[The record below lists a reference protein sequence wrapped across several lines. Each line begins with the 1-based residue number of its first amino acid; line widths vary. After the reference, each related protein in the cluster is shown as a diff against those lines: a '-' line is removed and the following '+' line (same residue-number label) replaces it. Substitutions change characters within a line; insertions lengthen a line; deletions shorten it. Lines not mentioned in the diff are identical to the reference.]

1 MKKDIYNGYRRYMS
15 PCPFC
20 GGPADIDVDT
30 LDSMP
35 DGEKEFIVVGCDTN
49 GCRGSINMQQT
60 GHPSRFI
67 EREIDRWNRRPSDLA
82 AHCEQAAAIVATWPE
97 WKRGVLGYSSQPT
110 RQEPRQPVDNSR
122 DGGESRGQQTPAQP
136 PPSPLATD
144 PADIRAQLL
153 SPEFITAF
161 AKAFAV
167 EFVRTPFPSTI
178 EAVPG
183 TSAALA
189 ENQSTIHSASLHT
202 EQFSTQ

>member
-1 MKKDIYNGYRRYMS
+1 MR

-82 AHCEQAAAIVATWPE
+82 THCEQAAAIVATWPE

-122 DGGESRGQQTPAQP
+122 DGGKSRGQKSPAQP
-136 PPSPLATD
+136 PTSPLATE
-144 PADIRAQLL
+144 ATDIRAQLL

-167 EFVRTPFPSTI
+167 EFVRTPLPSTI
-178 EAVPG
+178 EAVFG
-183 TSAALA
+183 TATALA
-189 ENQSTIHSASLHT
+189 STPGFLNSTSLHT
-202 EQFSTQ
+202 EQFNTP